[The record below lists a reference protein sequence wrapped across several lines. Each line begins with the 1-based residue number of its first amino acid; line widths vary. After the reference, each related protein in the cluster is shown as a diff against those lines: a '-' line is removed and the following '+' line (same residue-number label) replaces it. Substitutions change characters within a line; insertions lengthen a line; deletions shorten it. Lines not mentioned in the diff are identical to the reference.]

1 MPVLFAGR
9 SPGIVGVYQV
19 NAILPAD
26 APAKFEVV
34 VQAGGR
40 TSASFVVQP

>member
-1 MPVLFAGR
+1 MA
-9 SPGIVGVYQV
+9 PGLVGVYQV

-26 APAKFEVV
+26 APLKFEVI

-40 TSASFVVQP
+40 SSLPFLVQP